1 MEPAID
7 KVENETPN
15 TTATLSK
22 SQYKKRHNRKDI
34 NGAQRRAL
42 QRIVKPTGRQQE
54 AARIRSENPTYT
66 DKEVLLQAGYDYSTA
81 TVPSLITGSIGYIQ
95 SLAKYGLTEELIT
108 SSLVE
113 DIQAKPQKRV
123 RELELGADILSMR
136 KRPVEPNNIINIAL
150 FSTEQQNR
158 IAQRIIENLAPNN
171 APNKDDTSIN

>member
-1 MEPAID
+1 M
-7 KVENETPN
+7 
-15 TTATLSK
+15 
-22 SQYKKRHNRKDI
+22 
-34 NGAQRRAL
+34 
-42 QRIVKPTGRQQE
+42 
-54 AARIRSENPTYT
+54 
-66 DKEVLLQAGYDYSTA
+66 QAGYDYSTA